1 MQKIVS
7 LGAVLVG
14 LMLIVVHKN
23 LWLYTMVRPT
33 TLLEY
38 TLVRRVLPIV
48 WVIMAMAIA
57 FATGKCVQVCVNR
70 RTRRAAAASCTDA
83 VTFDDDN
90 GSSDQYTTF
99 EQKAAGQQNKCGWQR
114 PLNSVESGNEKCSHV
129 AKAGRPNFKA
139 LVLTAAAKLSNG
151 QHLVVAACGPLGMVR
166 AARRAFMSAKK
177 EIRGGVHLDFS
188 GAESTW

>member
-1 MQKIVS
+1 
-7 LGAVLVG
+7 
-14 LMLIVVHKN
+14 
-23 LWLYTMVRPT
+23 MVRPT

-83 VTFDDDN
+83 VTFDGDN

-99 EQKAAGQQNKCGWQR
+99 AQKRRGSRTSAGGKG
-114 PLNSVESGNEKCSHV
+114 H
-129 AKAGRPNFKA
+129 
-139 LVLTAAAKLSNG
+139 
-151 QHLVVAACGPLGMVR
+151 
-166 AARRAFMSAKK
+166 
-177 EIRGGVHLDFS
+177 
-188 GAESTW
+188 